1 MGQSVSHTW
10 RNTLTRAWLR
20 RGPLA
25 RLLWPLSLLMTVLVR
40 LRQGLYMSGVWRT
53 QRLSVPVVVVG
64 NVVAGGAG
72 KTPTVM
78 AVVQH
83 LRARGL
89 TPGVISRGH
98 GSTQSHAR
106 AVLATSQAA
115 EVGDEPLLIARRTGA
130 PVWVGHQRVATAQAL
145 LQAHPEVDVL
155 VSDDGLQ
162 HLALGR
168 DIEVCV
174 FDDRGVGN
182 GWLLPAGP
190 LREPWPRAVDLVLH
204 TGQQPAFS
212 GRACF
217 HARRVLASHALQ
229 ADGTRSELE
238 QLVAKAPPGVRTPSG
253 PCNDQPLMAL
263 AGIANPQAFFDMLQA
278 RGIQLARTL
287 PLPDHYAFDSSVIK
301 ECEGYTVIC
310 TEKDAVKLWPLMPT
324 AWAVPL
330 QLDLPAEFCA
340 AFNALLDQASPL

>member
-1 MGQSVSHTW
+1 MSNSLADTW
-10 RNTLTRAWLR
+10 SSTLTRAWSR

-25 RLLWPLSLLMTVLVR
+25 RLLWPVALLMTLLVR

-53 QRLSVPVVVVG
+53 QRLPVPVVVVG

-83 LRARGL
+83 LRTRGH

-98 GSTQSHAR
+98 GSRLSHPR
-106 AVLATSQAA
+106 AVLPTSTAA
-115 EVGDEPLLIARRTGA
+115 DVGDEPLLMAQHTGV
-130 PVWVGHQRVATAQAL
+130 PIWVGHQRVDTAQAL
-145 LQAHPEVDVL
+145 LQVNPQVDVL

-212 GRACF
+212 GRSCF
-217 HARRVLASHALQ
+217 HARRALAEQAVQ
-229 ADGTRSELE
+229 ADGKRLTLDELS
-238 QLVAKAPPGVRTPSG
+238 QHAG
-253 PCNDQPLMAL
+253 PLMAL
-263 AGIANPQAFFDMLQA
+263 AGIANPQAFFDMLRA
-278 RGIQLARTL
+278 RGLPLARTL
-287 PLPDHYAFDSSVIK
+287 PLPDHYEFDSSMTSN
-301 ECEGYTVIC
+301 CAGYTLIC

-330 QLDLPAEFCA
+330 QLDLPAPFCA
-340 AFNALLDQASPL
+340 ALDALLDEARQAPHR